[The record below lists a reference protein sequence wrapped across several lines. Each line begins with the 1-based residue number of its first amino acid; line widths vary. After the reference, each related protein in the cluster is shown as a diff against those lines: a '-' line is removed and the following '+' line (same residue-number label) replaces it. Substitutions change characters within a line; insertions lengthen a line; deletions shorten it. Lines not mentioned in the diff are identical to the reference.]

1 MSTMSSRRRLGPL
14 LALLIAALALFVAAC
29 GSDDEEPAAGGGG
42 GSAQEEEAS
51 AGGGAQAEAKA
62 AVEAAKK
69 IPEFTLEAEPIDLSK
84 IKGKK
89 IFNVPVSSAIPY
101 VAAVDKE
108 MQRLAKEAGVQ
119 FVQYENEGNPTQWA
133 AGINQAIQ
141 QKADLIIMNSG
152 NDPRLVVPQL
162 RRAKEAGIPVL
173 VAHLYQNGTEP
184 QAEVKDLITAYVTVP
199 FAESGRLSVDYAVAE
214 SGCEGMSALI
224 INAKEVPPSQG
235 IVDAMKEHMKKRC
248 PDAKVEEVNVPVVEW
263 GTKIRPEVQ
272 SAIQRDPNL
281 KWVLPIYDSM
291 SLGAEAGIRAAGKGD
306 GSIRIASYN
315 GTPAIMKLIQDGD
328 IMAAEQGENINWLAY
343 GTMDQAFR
351 TLGAGPIIED
361 GNVQT
366 PLRTFDDSNIDE
378 AGTPPVGDKGYGD
391 AYVKGYEKLWGLAG

>member
-1 MSTMSSRRRLGPL
+1 MSTTSPRRRLAPL
-14 LALLIAALALFVAAC
+14 FALLMVALALFAAAC
-29 GSDDEEPAAGGGG
+29 GEDDEPAAGGGG
-42 GSAQEEEAS
+42 SGAAETEDAGS
-51 AGGGAQAEAKA
+51 GAQAEAKA
-62 AVEAAKK
+62 AVDEAKK
-69 IPEFTLEAEPIDLSK
+69 IPEFKLEAEPVDLSK
-84 IKGKK
+84 VKGKK
-89 IFNVPVSSAIPY
+89 VFNIPVASTIPY

-108 MQRLAKEAGVQ
+108 MAKVARDNGVE

-133 AGINQAIQ
+133 AGFNQAIQ
-141 QKADLIIMNSG
+141 QRADLIIMQAG

-173 VAHLYQNGTEP
+173 VSHLYQNGTEP
-184 QAEVKDLITAYVTVP
+184 PAEVKDLITSYVTVP
-199 FAESGRLSVDYAVAE
+199 FHEAARLSADYAVAE
-214 SGCEGMSALI
+214 SGCDGLSTLI

-235 IVDAMKEHMKKRC
+235 IVNAMKEHLKKRC
-248 PDAKVEEVNVPVVEW
+248 PDVKIAESNVPVVEW
-263 GTKIRPEVQ
+263 GTRIRTEVQ

-343 GTMDQAFR
+343 ANMDQAFR
-351 TLGAGPIIED
+351 TLGGGPIIED
-361 GNVQT
+361 GFVQT

-391 AYVKGYEKLWGLAG
+391 AYVKGYNELWGIEG

>member
-1 MSTMSSRRRLGPL
+1 MSTTTSRRRVAPL
-14 LALLIAALALFVAAC
+14 VALLLLALALFAAAC
-29 GSDDEEPAAGGGG
+29 GEDEEPAAGGGG
-42 GSAQEEEAS
+42 SGAAAEGEDAAS
-51 AGGGAQAEAKA
+51 GAQAEAKA
-62 AVEAAKK
+62 AVEEAKK
-69 IPEFTLEAEPIDLSK
+69 IPEFTLEAEPVDLTK
-84 IKGKK
+84 VKGKK
-89 IFNVPVSSAIPY
+89 IFNIPVASTIPY

-108 MQRLAKEAGVQ
+108 MQRLAKDNGVQ

-141 QKADLIIMNSG
+141 QQADLIIMNSG

-173 VAHLYQNGTEP
+173 VAHLYQNGTQP
-184 QAEVKDLITAYVTVP
+184 PAEVRDLITAYVTVP

-214 SGCEGMSALI
+214 SGCEGLSTLI

-235 IVDAMKEHMKKRC
+235 IVNAMKEHLKMRC
-248 PDAKVEEVNVPVVEW
+248 PEAKVAETNVPVVEW
-263 GTKIRPEVQ
+263 GTKIRSEVQ

-281 KWVLPIYDSM
+281 NWVLPIYDSM

-351 TLGAGPIIED
+351 VLGGGPIIED
-361 GNVQT
+361 GNVKT
-366 PLRTFDDSNIDE
+366 PLRTFDDSNIAD

-391 AYVKGYEKLWGLAG
+391 AYVKGYEELWGQAG

>member
-1 MSTMSSRRRLGPL
+1 MSSRRRLRPL
-14 LALLIAALALFVAAC
+14 LALLMAALAIFVIAAC
-29 GSDDEEPAAGGGG
+29 GDDEPASSGSGSETTATEP
-42 GSAQEEEAS
+42 EA
-51 AGGGAQAEAKA
+51 AGGGAQEEAKA

-69 IPEFTLEAEPIDLSK
+69 IPEFTLEAEPVDLSK

-89 IFNVPVSSAIPY
+89 IFNVPVASTIPY

-108 MQRLAKEAGVQ
+108 MQRLAKDNGLE

-141 QKADLIIMNSG
+141 QKADVIIMNSG
-152 NDPRLVVPQL
+152 NDPRLVIPQL
-162 RRAKEAGIPVL
+162 KRAKEAGIPVL
-173 VAHLYQNGTEP
+173 VAHLYQNGTGP
-184 QAEVKDLITAYVTVP
+184 QDEVKDLVTGYVTVP
-199 FAESGRLSVDYAVAE
+199 FAESARLSVDYAVAE
-214 SGCEGMSALI
+214 SGCDGMSALI

-235 IVDAMKEHMKKRC
+235 IVDAMKEHLTKRC
-248 PDAKVEEVNVPVVEW
+248 PDSKVAEINVPVVEW

-272 SAIQRDPNL
+272 SAIQRDPTL

-351 TLGAGPIIED
+351 VLGGGPIIED

-378 AGTPPVGDKGYGD
+378 AGTPPAGDKGYGD